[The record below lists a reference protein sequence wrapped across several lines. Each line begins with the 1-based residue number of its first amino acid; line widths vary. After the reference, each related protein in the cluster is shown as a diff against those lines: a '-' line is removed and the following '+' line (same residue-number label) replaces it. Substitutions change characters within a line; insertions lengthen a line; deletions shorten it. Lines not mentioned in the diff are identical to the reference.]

1 MLFKQKYLPQNCLI
15 KIICK
20 LFFKNFLLH
29 FIIHIFKLKQKDEDL
44 KGNGSS
50 TLVKVSACI
59 CNNLYKHLI
68 FVWAPL
74 QNPRANEKPKT

>member
-1 MLFKQKYLPQNCLI
+1 MLFKQKNLPQNCII

-50 TLVKVSACI
+50 TLVKSI
-59 CNNLYKHLI
+59 CVHMQQSL
-68 FVWAPL
+68 
-74 QNPRANEKPKT
+74 